1 MDIPHRFR
9 YAFAQSMFDRL
20 DARNPLTMKTSH
32 GNPLVRATALAA
44 ILALFAA
51 CQEKPV
57 PTADAPDAAAA
68 MNEASTAATAAA
80 AMKQYP
86 LRGVVLEVDAS
97 APSLLV
103 KHEEIPGY
111 MAAMT
116 MQFPVD
122 AEVAGRVKKNQ
133 TITATLVVEAGGF
146 QLEDVKVVED

>member
-1 MDIPHRFR
+1 MMKSFR
-9 YAFAQSMFDRL
+9 SKTLTFA
-20 DARNPLTMKTSH
+20 A
-32 GNPLVRATALAA
+32 ALASV
-44 ILALFAA
+44 LLFAA
-51 CQEKPV
+51 CQEKPAA
-57 PTADAPDAAAA
+57 TADAPDAGAA
-68 MNEASTAATAAA
+68 MNEAASEATAAAA

-116 MQFPVD
+116 MQIPVD
-122 AEVAGRVKKNQ
+122 AEAAARVKKDQ

-146 QLEDVKVVED
+146 HLGDVKVVEDASPQL